1 MLQLFLQ
8 EWRSFGE
15 REERCNDFPAAS
27 LVLASWIVMMV
38 SMYVSMMF
46 LFRLLFVNLMSL

>member
-8 EWRSFGE
+8 ERRSFGE

-46 LFRLLFVNLMSL
+46 LFRLLFVNLMSF